1 MSKKM
6 KKSMFIFITMFLI
19 LGIGM
24 LYSGVDILLDV
35 EDSIKRGFILVNY
48 NNIFIKYGF
57 FDEIFQI
64 WI

>member
-35 EDSIKRGFILVNY
+35 EDSIKRGGSSPI
-48 NNIFIKYGF
+48 
-57 FDEIFQI
+57 
-64 WI
+64 